1 MSKET
6 VVKSVKMDDGRVV
19 EFAGNRKMLKDSFVN
34 SDGVKVRFDFV
45 NGETRTYTATEQFFA
60 KFAAHGIEQK
70 FGDEIA
76 GLKEVE
82 DCVQAI
88 DELMIRLDSGKWN
101 VGREGGKN
109 EMAGSSIL
117 VKALVEVSG
126 KSLAEIKTFLA
137 GKSQAEKVALR
148 GNKQIAPI
156 IQRLEAEKAAKK
168 PAGESIDTDAMLE
181 GIL

>member
-1 MSKET
+1 MAKSET
-6 VVKSVKMDDGRVV
+6 VITTVKMDDGRTV
-19 EFAGNRKMLKDSFVN
+19 EFAGNRKMLKSSTVN
-34 SDGVKVRFDFV
+34 SEGVKVRFDFS

-60 KFAAHGIEQK
+60 KVAAHGIEQK

-76 GLKEVE
+76 GLKEVD
-82 DCVQAI
+82 DCVNAI
-88 DELMIRLDSGKWN
+88 DDLMIRLDQGKWN
-101 VGREGGKN
+101 VSREGGKN

-126 KSLAEIKTFLA
+126 KTLGEIKTFLA

-148 GNKQIAPI
+148 GD
-156 IQRLEAEKAAKK
+156 
-168 PAGESIDTDAMLE
+168 GIDTDALLE